1 MPPTNP
7 NRMLRLTP
15 LGHGRYVVSHA
26 APPADVRPEP
36 ALPDLD
42 ADYAR
47 AVAPWRAAG
56 APVATAHT
64 YQARRATCAKCPWLA
79 PHPAPLRIPQT
90 PLRQAKTLADR
101 REMPAKKLARPTP
114 KDSPARRLTARR

>member
-7 NRMLRLTP
+7 NLMLRLTP
-15 LGHGRYVVSHA
+15 LGNGRYAISRV
-26 APPADVRPEP
+26 APPADPRPEL

-64 YQARRATCAKCPWLA
+64 YQARRATCAACPWLA
-79 PHPAPLRIPQT
+79 PQ
-90 PLRQAKTLADR
+90 
-101 REMPAKKLARPTP
+101 PTP
-114 KDSPARRLTARR
+114 PRCEIPKRPCAKLRPWLTAEKCPLGNWPGQRPKTHQRAA